1 MWDAIQQMDVW
12 SPTCFSDG
20 RDRFKYLSLAV
31 TLVFVSLP
39 RRRQG
44 NLRFPLTYTYH
55 GGHGSVGCGELAGV
69 GALEKFTTC
78 PGCARMDRL
87 TIGPQVANLPH
98 KLSKKLPTVG
108 EL

>member
-1 MWDAIQQMDVW
+1 MTRPAGDRYAALAVLGPAGANYNSIFCDAPMWDAIQQMDVW

-55 GGHGSVGCGELAGV
+55 GGHGSDKAMLCYW
-69 GALEKFTTC
+69 
-78 PGCARMDRL
+78 P
-87 TIGPQVANLPH
+87 
-98 KLSKKLPTVG
+98 
-108 EL
+108 